1 MDGLR
6 IYANT
11 KLGWDATRL
20 ENELKPVLKAMG
32 GARQSTLVDWIQGA
46 AGSYTS
52 ERLKHAA
59 DLIKQNN
66 EKQKQKNVPRDKVSH
81 VDLLKT
87 KEADDDIITSTEA
100 EGGHMSIL
108 FDDEI

>member
-11 KLGWDATRL
+11 KLGWAATRL

-46 AGSYTS
+46 AGSYAS

-66 EKQKQKNVPRDKVSH
+66 EKQKRKNLPRDKVSN
-81 VDLLKT
+81 VELLKA
-87 KEADDDIITSTEA
+87 KNADDHTGTSTEA
-100 EGGHMSIL
+100 EGGRMSIL

>member
-6 IYANT
+6 IYANN

-46 AGSYTS
+46 AGSYSS

-66 EKQKQKNVPRDKVSH
+66 EKRKRQNPSRDEVSNVALPRAKDHSSNIV
-81 VDLLKT
+81 T
-87 KEADDDIITSTEA
+87 GAEA
-100 EGGHMSIL
+100 GGGRMSIL